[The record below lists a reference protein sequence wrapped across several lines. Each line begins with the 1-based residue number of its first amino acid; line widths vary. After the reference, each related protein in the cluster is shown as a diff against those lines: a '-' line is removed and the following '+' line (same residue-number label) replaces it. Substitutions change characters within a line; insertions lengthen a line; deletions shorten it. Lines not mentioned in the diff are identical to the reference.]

1 MYFTAKYYYY
11 HNHGYKSYISFLKA
25 LITGKNLITAGLDI
39 DRIRFFKYISFF
51 YDKTLQICR
60 QHRVWKFYRHILSKY
75 PQIPKHSPP
84 LGTPLPL
91 PTNFRKV
98 ILYNSKNNDVSSVIF
113 DAYLKI

>member
-1 MYFTAKYYYY
+1 MIKHFKFADNIGPGNFTDTSCQNT
-11 HNHGYKSYISFLKA
+11 H
-25 LITGKNLITAGLDI
+25 
-39 DRIRFFKYISFF
+39 
-51 YDKTLQICR
+51 
-60 QHRVWKFYRHILSKY
+60 KFQST
-75 PQIPKHSPP
+75 SPP

>member
-11 HNHGYKSYISFLKA
+11 HNHGYKSYITSLKA
-25 LITGKNLITAGLDI
+25 VITGKSLITAGLDI
-39 DRIRFFKYISFF
+39 DRIRFLNTFHFF
-51 YDKTLQICR
+51 MI
-60 QHRVWKFYRHILSKY
+60 
-75 PQIPKHSPP
+75 KHSKFTDNIGSGNFTDTFCQNTHKFQNTSPP
-84 LGTPLPL
+84 FGTALPL